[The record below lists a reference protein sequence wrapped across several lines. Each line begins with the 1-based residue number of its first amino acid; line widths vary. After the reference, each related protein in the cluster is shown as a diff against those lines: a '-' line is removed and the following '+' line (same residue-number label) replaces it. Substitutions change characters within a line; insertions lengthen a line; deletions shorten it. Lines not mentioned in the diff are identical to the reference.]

1 MLLKA
6 YLLGITLCSIM
17 VISVQ
22 QSSGVGEFDEI
33 SSWGSFGILVPG
45 KFSYPQFIDTDSD
58 GNIYVTDLGNKR
70 IQKFLSNG
78 QLVTTWGTHGKS
90 TGQFHHPA
98 GIAVHNDTVFVA
110 DRDLHRIQQ
119 FTTDG
124 KFVMMWGERG
134 SDDGEFLF
142 PNDIDIYNGTIYV
155 ADTGNQRIQ
164 VFWLNGTYIKTIGSS
179 GLTPGKF
186 ISVTSIDIDS
196 RGNLYAADHGNK
208 KIEKFTS
215 DGQLIDTI
223 DFGTD
228 IYDFIPGTVLVDPN
242 NMLLVA
248 NIADDRVLYIPQ
260 NSTYRL
266 NSLEQRGPFTS
277 SYDLATDITIGIN
290 GEILLVDSSSHK
302 IRSFTTPYYVAP
314 PSTNTIL
321 QNTTEHIPLFDK
333 TKPMITVPD
342 SIIVEATDK
351 FSKVD
356 LGIAN
361 ATDSSGIRG
370 ITNTAPKLFAPG
382 VTIVKWVAFD
392 NAGYTSSDTQSV
404 AVLVCGKTPHEYNI
418 IEGTPNDDLLLGT
431 EENDLIF
438 GLGGDDIISGGQG
451 DDCIFGG
458 QGDDI
463 ISGNDGSD
471 TIRGNDG
478 SDIIQGQAG
487 FDLIYHD
494 ASTDTIISDSF
505 DQCYLD
511 TDNTSIDC
519 NN

>member
-1 MLLKA
+1 MTLFIII
-6 YLLGITLCSIM
+6 LGSI
-17 VISVQ
+17 Q
-22 QSSGVGEFDEI
+22 HSSGVGGFDEI
-33 SSWGSFGILVPG
+33 SSWGSFGILASG

-70 IQKFLSNG
+70 VQKFLSNG
-78 QLVTTWGTHGKS
+78 QFVTTWGTHGKS

-98 GIAVHNDTVFVA
+98 GIVVYNNTVFVV

-124 KFVMMWGERG
+124 EFVMMWGERG
-134 SDDGEFLF
+134 SDDGDLFF
-142 PNDIDIYNGTIYV
+142 PNDIDVYNGTIYV

-164 VFWLNGTYIKTIGSS
+164 VFWPNGTYIKTIGSS

-186 ISVTSIDIDS
+186 VSVTSIDIDS
-196 RGNLYAADHGNK
+196 RGNLYAVDHGNK

-223 DFGTD
+223 DYGTNTF
-228 IYDFIPGTVLVDPN
+228 DFIPGTVLADPN
-242 NMLLVA
+242 NMLLVVNTA
-248 NIADDRVLYIPQ
+248 NDRILYIPQ
-260 NSTYRL
+260 NSTYHPS
-266 NSLEQRGPFTS
+266 SLEKRGPFTD
-277 SYDLATDITIGIN
+277 SYDLVTDITIGIN

-314 PSTNTIL
+314 PPTNRIL
-321 QNTTEHIPLFDK
+321 QNTTEHVPLFDK
-333 TKPMITVPD
+333 IKPVIMVPD
-342 SIIVEATDK
+342 SIVVEATDK
-351 FSKVD
+351 FTKVD
-356 LGIAN
+356 LGVAN

-382 VTIVKWVAFD
+382 TIIVKWVAFD

-404 AVLVCGKTPHEYNI
+404 TVLVCGKNLYEYNV
-418 IEGTPNDDLLLGT
+418 IEGTLDDDLLLGT

-458 QGDDI
+458 TGDDI

-471 TIRGNDG
+471 TIHGNDG
-478 SDIIQGQAG
+478 SDVIQGQTG
-487 FDLIYHD
+487 LDLIYSD
-494 ASTDTIISDSF
+494 TSDTIISDLF

-511 TDNTSIDC
+511 IDDLIDC
-519 NN
+519 VG